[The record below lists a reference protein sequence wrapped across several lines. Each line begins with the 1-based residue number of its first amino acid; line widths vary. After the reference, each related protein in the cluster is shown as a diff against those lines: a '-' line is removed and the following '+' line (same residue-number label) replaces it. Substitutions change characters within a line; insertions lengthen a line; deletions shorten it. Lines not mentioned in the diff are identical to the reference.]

1 MWIGVIEFSDEGG
14 EPMGTITYEETK
26 LVSRYRG
33 TMPVI
38 LTCPHGGDKQ
48 PPGVPNKRTG
58 AGLPS
63 DCRFETNT
71 DRFTRTITR
80 GIAQLLFDV
89 FGEAPYVVIAN
100 FDRAFIDANRRAP
113 DKCAFED
120 QDARQFYQEYH
131 NTVRNFVDEIRADN
145 GGLGL
150 LFDIHGTEK
159 IDHDPADVYLGT
171 LNGEAISNLLN
182 RDSLAMSRRRS
193 LPGLLR
199 EAGYVVSAKIP
210 ETLQGDFT
218 LETYGS
224 SKADGVDA
232 IQIEIESTLRTD
244 TRKREVFIE
253 DLAYA
258 ISSLIAR
265 YADTPA
271 LVPFRSANFLPR
283 LQRG

>member
-1 MWIGVIEFSDEGG
+1 
-14 EPMGTITYEETK
+14 MGTVTYEEIN
-26 LVSRYRG
+26 LVSRHRG
-33 TMPVI
+33 TMPAI
-38 LTCPHGGDKQ
+38 LTSPHGGDKQ
-48 PPGVPNKRTG
+48 PPGVPNPRTG
-58 AGLPS
+58 AGLPA
-63 DCRFETNT
+63 DCRFEPDT

-80 GIAQLLFDV
+80 GVAQLLSDV
-89 FGEAPYVVIAN
+89 FGETPYVVIAN
-100 FDRAFIDANRRAP
+100 FDRAFIDANRRTR

-120 QDARQFYQEYH
+120 PDAQRFYEEYH
-131 NTVRNFVDEIRADN
+131 NTIRNFVDEIRADN

-150 LFDIHGTEK
+150 LFDIHGTTEIEQDK
-159 IDHDPADVYLGT
+159 ADVYLGT
-171 LNGEAISNLLN
+171 LNGKAISSLKS
-182 RDSLAMSRRRS
+182 RDSLAMARNRS

-199 EAGYVVSAKIP
+199 GAGHVVSAKVP

-224 SKADGVDA
+224 SNADGVDA
-232 IQIEIESTLRTD
+232 IQIEIESALRID
-244 TRKREVFIE
+244 DGKRDLFIE

-271 LVPFRSANFLPR
+271 LVAFRSANFLPR

>member
-1 MWIGVIEFSDEGG
+1 MRNLAYTEHL
-14 EPMGTITYEETK
+14 
-26 LVSRYRG
+26 LVSRYQG
-33 TMPVI
+33 AMPVI

-48 PPGVPNKRTG
+48 PPGVPNSRTG
-58 AGLPS
+58 VELPP

-80 GIAQLLFDV
+80 GVAQVLFDV

-100 FDRAFIDANRRAP
+100 FDRAFIDANRREE
-113 DKCAFED
+113 CAFED
-120 QDARQFYQEYH
+120 QNAKPFYEEYH
-131 NTVRNFVDEIRADN
+131 NTVRNFVDEIRTYN

-150 LFDIHGTEK
+150 LFDIHGTTQ
-159 IDHDPADVYLGT
+159 IANDPADVYLGT
-171 LNGEAISNLLN
+171 LNGQAIASLLS

-218 LETYGS
+218 LEKHGS
-224 SKADGVDA
+224 SNADGVDA
-232 IQIEIESTLRTD
+232 IQTEIESTLRTD
-244 TRKREVFIE
+244 ASKRQVFME

-258 ISSLIAR
+258 MSSFIAR
-265 YADTPA
+265 YADTLTLA
-271 LVPFRSANFLPR
+271 AFRSANFLPR
-283 LQRG
+283 LKRG